1 MRKENLVIVQ
11 KVVSLFLD
19 QVLKK
24 PVSNADI
31 LEGHV
36 GCFLNYELRLRV
48 LLFPSHVKKQ
58 IFNFDSELHNTNNN
72 NNNNNFINV
81 YRAISIG
88 NRTTSSTICD

>member
-1 MRKENLVIVQ
+1 MRKENLAIVQ
-11 KVVSLFLD
+11 KVVSIFPD

-31 LEGHV
+31 LEGCL

-58 IFNFDSELHNTNNN
+58 IFNFDSELHNNNN
-72 NNNNNFINV
+72 NNNNNFINF

-88 NRTTSSTICD
+88 NRLQFVINRYE

>member
-11 KVVSLFLD
+11 KVVSIFPD

-31 LEGHV
+31 LEGYL
-36 GCFLNYELRLRV
+36 GCFLNYELRLCV

-58 IFNFDSELHNTNNN
+58 IFNFDSELHNNN
-72 NNNNNFINV
+72 NNNNNFINF
-81 YRAISIG
+81 YSAISIG
-88 NRTTSSTICD
+88 NRTTSITIRD

>member
-11 KVVSLFLD
+11 KVVSIFPD

-31 LEGHV
+31 LEGYL

-58 IFNFDSELHNTNNN
+58 IFNFDSELHNNNN
-72 NNNNNFINV
+72 NNNKNNFINF

-88 NRTTSSTICD
+88 NRTTSSTIRD

>member
-11 KVVSLFLD
+11 KVVSIFPD

-24 PVSNADI
+24 AVSNADI
-31 LEGHV
+31 LEGYL
-36 GCFLNYELRLRV
+36 GCFLNYELRLHV

-58 IFNFDSELHNTNNN
+58 VFNFDSELHN
-72 NNNNNFINV
+72 NNNNNFIIF
-81 YRAISIG
+81 YHAISIG